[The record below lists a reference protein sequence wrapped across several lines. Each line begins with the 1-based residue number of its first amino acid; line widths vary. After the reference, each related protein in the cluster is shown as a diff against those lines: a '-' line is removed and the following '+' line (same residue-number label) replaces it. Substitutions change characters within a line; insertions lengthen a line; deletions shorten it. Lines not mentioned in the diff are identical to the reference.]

1 LKIGD
6 LMSDREFL
14 ALSSLFD
21 AIGIIEKGIEKI
33 YHYLLEHKRID
44 NLNEV
49 STQFNLTIKRGYK
62 ICAVLSDLGLVQ
74 IYDRPMKIHLATPPI
89 SIWQTIINERIEEL
103 SQLFQEKKENA
114 ENSLSN
120 FIQNYNLSEQITQEF
135 VEFVNYNLKNIGET
149 YHSFLAE
156 EECKIALGIR
166 YENEFSSVIKKY
178 GISSI
183 PEDLSESMRSGIT
196 KIKENLV
203 NIDIQVIFSTEVIKE
218 LLVSE
223 EFQLVSNYL
232 KSYDLLF
239 KNISVRVTDE
249 DFSNFNL
256 TDSELVQPSFDPTN
270 KLIGAYIS
278 RNTNIYQIFYEK
290 FNELYEKG
298 IPLTQFLKEQS
309 DIKEETYSKTQL
321 FGLCL
326 L

>member
-1 LKIGD
+1 
-6 LMSDREFL
+6 MSDREFL

-33 YHYLLEHKRID
+33 YHYLLQHKRID

-49 STQFNLTIKRGYK
+49 STQFNLTLKRGYK
-62 ICAVLSDLGLVQ
+62 ICAVLNDLGLVQ

-89 SIWQTIINERIEEL
+89 SLWQTIINERIEDL
-103 SQLFQEKKENA
+103 SQLFQEKKEKA
-114 ENSLSN
+114 EIALSD
-120 FIQNYNLSEQITQEF
+120 FIQNYNLNEQVTQEF
-135 VEFVNYNLKNIGET
+135 VEFVNYNLKNFGET

-156 EECKIALGIR
+156 KECKIAIGIR

-178 GISSI
+178 GISNI
-183 PEDLSESMRSGIT
+183 PEDLSESIRSGIT
-196 KIKENLV
+196 KIKENLI
-203 NIDIQVIFSTEVIKE
+203 NINIQVIFSTEVIRE
-218 LLVSE
+218 LLASE
-223 EFQLVSNYL
+223 EFQLVSRYL
-232 KSYDLLF
+232 KSYDLIF
-239 KNISVRVTDE
+239 NFVSVRVTDE

-270 KLIGAYIS
+270 KLIGAYLS

-298 IPLTQFLKEQS
+298 IPLTQFLKEQR
-309 DIKEETYSKTQL
+309 DIKEESYSKTQL

>member
-1 LKIGD
+1 
-6 LMSDREFL
+6 MSDREFL

-33 YHYLLEHKRID
+33 YHYLLKHKRID

-49 STQFNLTIKRGYK
+49 STQFNLTLKRGYK
-62 ICAVLSDLGLVQ
+62 ICAVLNDLGLVQ

-89 SIWQTIINERIEEL
+89 SLWQTIINDRIEEL
-103 SQLFQEKKENA
+103 SQLFQEKKEMA
-114 ENSLSN
+114 ENALSD
-120 FIQNYNLSEQITQEF
+120 FIQNYNLNEQITQEF

-156 EECKIALGIR
+156 KECKIALGIR
-166 YENEFSSVIKKY
+166 YENEFSSVIKKF

-183 PEDLSESMRSGIT
+183 PEDLSESMRLGIT
-196 KIKENLV
+196 KIKENLI

-218 LLVSE
+218 LLMSD

-232 KSYDLLF
+232 KPYDLFF

-309 DIKEETYSKTQL
+309 DLKEESYSKTQL

>member
-1 LKIGD
+1 
-6 LMSDREFL
+6 MSDREFL

-33 YHYLLEHKRID
+33 YHYLLDHKRID

-49 STQFNLTIKRGYK
+49 STQFNLTLKRGYK
-62 ICAVLSDLGLVQ
+62 ICAVLNDLGLVQ
-74 IYDRPMKIHLATPPI
+74 IYDRPMKIHLTTPPI

-103 SQLFQEKKENA
+103 SQLFQEKKEEA
-114 ENSLSN
+114 ENALSD
-120 FIQNYNLSEQITQEF
+120 FIHNYNLSEQITQEF

-156 EECKIALGIR
+156 KECKIALGIR

-183 PEDLSESMRSGIT
+183 PEDLSESMKSGIT
-196 KIKENLV
+196 KIKENLI

-232 KSYDLLF
+232 KPYGLLF

-290 FNELYEKG
+290 FSELYEKG
-298 IPLTQFLKEQS
+298 IPLTLFLKEQS
-309 DIKEETYSKTQL
+309 DIKEESYSKTQL

>member
-1 LKIGD
+1 
-6 LMSDREFL
+6 MSDREFL

-33 YHYLLEHKRID
+33 YHYLLQHKRID

-49 STQFNLTIKRGYK
+49 STQFNLTLKRGYK
-62 ICAVLSDLGLVQ
+62 ICAVLNDLGLVQ

-89 SIWQTIINERIEEL
+89 SLWQTIINERIEDL
-103 SQLFQEKKENA
+103 SQLFQEKKEKA
-114 ENSLSN
+114 EIALSD
-120 FIQNYNLSEQITQEF
+120 FIQNYNLNEQVTQEF
-135 VEFVNYNLKNIGET
+135 VEFVNYNLKNFGET

-156 EECKIALGIR
+156 KECKIAIGIR

-178 GISSI
+178 GISNI
-183 PEDLSESMRSGIT
+183 PEDLSESIRSGIT
-196 KIKENLV
+196 KIKENLI
-203 NIDIQVIFSTEVIKE
+203 NIDIQVIFSTEVIRE
-218 LLVSE
+218 LLASE
-223 EFQLVSNYL
+223 EFQLVSRYL
-232 KSYDLLF
+232 KSYDLIF
-239 KNISVRVTDE
+239 NFVSVRVTDE

-270 KLIGAYIS
+270 KLIGAYLS

-298 IPLTQFLKEQS
+298 IPLTQFLKEQR
-309 DIKEETYSKTQL
+309 DIKEESYSKTQL

>member
-1 LKIGD
+1 
-6 LMSDREFL
+6 MSDREFL

-33 YHYLLEHKRID
+33 YHYLLKHKRID

-49 STQFNLTIKRGYK
+49 STQFNLTLKRGYK
-62 ICAVLSDLGLVQ
+62 ICAVLNDLGLVQ
-74 IYDRPMKIHLATPPI
+74 IYDRPMKIHLTTPPI

-103 SQLFQEKKENA
+103 SQLFQEKKEEA
-114 ENSLSN
+114 ENALSD
-120 FIQNYNLSEQITQEF
+120 FIHNYNLSEQITQEF

-156 EECKIALGIR
+156 KECKIALGIR

-183 PEDLSESMRSGIT
+183 PEDLSESMKSGIT
-196 KIKENLV
+196 KIKENLI

-232 KSYDLLF
+232 KPYGLLF

-278 RNTNIYQIFYEK
+278 RNTNIYQIFNEK
-290 FNELYEKG
+290 FSELYEKG

-309 DIKEETYSKTQL
+309 DIKEESYSKTQL

>member
-1 LKIGD
+1 
-6 LMSDREFL
+6 MSDREFL

-33 YHYLLEHKRID
+33 YHYLLDHKRID

-49 STQFNLTIKRGYK
+49 SKRFNLTLKRGYK
-62 ICAVLSDLGLVQ
+62 ICAVLNDLGLVQ

-89 SIWQTIINERIEEL
+89 SLWQTIINERIEEL
-103 SQLFQEKKENA
+103 SHLFQEKKEEA
-114 ENSLSN
+114 EKALSD

-135 VEFVNYNLKNIGET
+135 VEFVNYNLKNFGET

-156 EECKIALGIR
+156 KECKIALGIR

-183 PEDLSESMRSGIT
+183 PEELNESMKSGIT
-196 KIKENLV
+196 KIKDNLI

-218 LLVSE
+218 LLSSE
-223 EFQLVSNYL
+223 EFRLVSDYL
-232 KSYDLLF
+232 KPFDLIF

-256 TDSELVQPSFDPTN
+256 ADSELVQPSFDPTN
-270 KLIGAYIS
+270 KLIGAYLS
-278 RNTNIYQIFYEK
+278 RNSNIYQIFYEK

-298 IPLTQFLKEQS
+298 IPLTQFLKEQR
-309 DIKEETYSKTQL
+309 DIKEGSYSKTQL

>member
-1 LKIGD
+1 
-6 LMSDREFL
+6 MSDREFL

-33 YHYLLEHKRID
+33 YHYLLKHKRID

-49 STQFNLTIKRGYK
+49 STQFNLTLKRGYK
-62 ICAVLSDLGLVQ
+62 ICAVLNDLGLVQ
-74 IYDRPMKIHLATPPI
+74 IYDRPMKIHLTTPPI

-103 SQLFQEKKENA
+103 SQLFQERKEKAENA
-114 ENSLSN
+114 LSDFSQN
-120 FIQNYNLSEQITQEF
+120 FNLNEQITQEF
-135 VEFVNYNLKNIGET
+135 VEFVNYNLKNFGET

-156 EECKIALGIR
+156 KECKIALGIR

-203 NIDIQVIFSTEVIKE
+203 NIDIQVIFSTDVIKE

-232 KSYDLLF
+232 KSYSLIF

-278 RNTNIYQIFYEK
+278 LNTNIYQIFYEK

-298 IPLTQFLKEQS
+298 IPLTQFLKEHS
-309 DIKEETYSKTQL
+309 EFKEESYSKTQL

>member
-1 LKIGD
+1 
-6 LMSDREFL
+6 MSDREFL

-21 AIGIIEKGIEKI
+21 AIGIIEKGIEKM

-49 STQFNLTIKRGYK
+49 STQFNLTLKRGYK
-62 ICAVLSDLGLVQ
+62 ICAVLNDLGLVQ
-74 IYDRPMKIHLATPPI
+74 IYDRPMKIHLTTPPI

-103 SQLFQEKKENA
+103 SQLFQEKKEEA
-114 ENSLSN
+114 ENALSD

-156 EECKIALGIR
+156 KECKIALGIR

-183 PEDLSESMRSGIT
+183 PEELSESMRSGIT
-196 KIKENLV
+196 KIKENLI

-232 KSYDLLF
+232 KPYDLLF

-278 RNTNIYQIFYEK
+278 RNTNIYQIFNEK
-290 FNELYEKG
+290 FSELYEKG

-309 DIKEETYSKTQL
+309 DLKEEPYSKTQL

>member
-1 LKIGD
+1 
-6 LMSDREFL
+6 MSDREFL
-14 ALSSLFD
+14 ALSSLFN

-33 YHYLLEHKRID
+33 YHYLLQHKRID

-49 STQFNLTIKRGYK
+49 STQFNLTLKRGYK
-62 ICAVLSDLGLVQ
+62 ICAVLNDLGLVQ
-74 IYDRPMKIHLATPPI
+74 IYDRPMKIHLTTPPI
-89 SIWQTIINERIEEL
+89 SIWQTIINERIEDL
-103 SQLFQEKKENA
+103 TQLFQEKKEEA
-114 ENSLSN
+114 ENALSD
-120 FIQNYNLSEQITQEF
+120 FIKNYNLSEQITQEF

-156 EECKIALGIR
+156 KECRIALGIR

-183 PEDLSESMRSGIT
+183 PADLSESMRSGIT
-196 KIKENLV
+196 KIKENLI
-203 NIDIQVIFSTEVIKE
+203 NIDIQVIFSTEVVKE

-223 EFQLVSNYL
+223 EFQLASNYL

-249 DFSNFNL
+249 NFSNFNL

-270 KLIGAYIS
+270 KLIGAYVS
-278 RNTNIYQIFYEK
+278 RNTNIYQIFYDK

-298 IPLTQFLKEQS
+298 IPLTQFLKERS
-309 DIKEETYSKTQL
+309 DIKEESYSKTQL
-321 FGLCL
+321 FSLCL

>member
-1 LKIGD
+1 
-6 LMSDREFL
+6 MSDREFL

-49 STQFNLTIKRGYK
+49 STQFNLTLKRGYK

-103 SQLFQEKKENA
+103 SQLFQEKKEEA
-114 ENSLSN
+114 ENALSD
-120 FIQNYNLSEQITQEF
+120 FIHNYNLSEQITQEF

-156 EECKIALGIR
+156 KECKIALGIR

-196 KIKENLV
+196 KIKDNLV

-218 LLVSE
+218 LLESE

>member
-1 LKIGD
+1 
-6 LMSDREFL
+6 MSDREFL

-49 STQFNLTIKRGYK
+49 STQFNLTLKRGYK
-62 ICAVLSDLGLVQ
+62 ICAVLNDLGLVQ
-74 IYDRPMKIHLATPPI
+74 IYDRPMKIHLTTPPI
-89 SIWQTIINERIEEL
+89 SIWQSIINERIEEL
-103 SQLFQEKKENA
+103 SQLFQEKKEEA
-114 ENSLSN
+114 ENALSD
-120 FIQNYNLSEQITQEF
+120 FIHNYNLSEQITQEF
-135 VEFVNYNLKNIGET
+135 VEFVNYNLKNFGET

-156 EECKIALGIR
+156 KECKIALGIR

-196 KIKENLV
+196 KIKENLI

-232 KSYDLLF
+232 KPYGLLF

-278 RNTNIYQIFYEK
+278 RNTNIYQIFNEK
-290 FNELYEKG
+290 FSELYEKG

-309 DIKEETYSKTQL
+309 DLKEESYSKTQL

>member
-1 LKIGD
+1 
-6 LMSDREFL
+6 MSDREFL

-33 YHYLLEHKRID
+33 YHYLLKHKRID

-49 STQFNLTIKRGYK
+49 STQFNLTLKRGYK
-62 ICAVLSDLGLVQ
+62 ICAVLNDLGLVQ
-74 IYDRPMKIHLATPPI
+74 IYDRPMKIHLTTPPI

-103 SQLFQEKKENA
+103 SQLFQEKKEEA
-114 ENSLSN
+114 ENALSD
-120 FIQNYNLSEQITQEF
+120 FIHNYNLSEQITQEF

-156 EECKIALGIR
+156 KECKIALGIR

-183 PEDLSESMRSGIT
+183 PEDLSESMKSGIT
-196 KIKENLV
+196 KIKENLI

-232 KSYDLLF
+232 KPYGLLF

-278 RNTNIYQIFYEK
+278 RNTNIYQIFNEK
-290 FNELYEKG
+290 FSELYEKG

-309 DIKEETYSKTQL
+309 DLKEESYSKTQL

>member
-1 LKIGD
+1 
-6 LMSDREFL
+6 MSDREFL

-33 YHYLLEHKRID
+33 YHYLLKHKRID

-49 STQFNLTIKRGYK
+49 STQFNLTLKRGYK
-62 ICAVLSDLGLVQ
+62 ICAVLNDLGLVQ
-74 IYDRPMKIHLATPPI
+74 IYDRPMKIHLTTPPI

-103 SQLFQEKKENA
+103 SQLFQEKKEEA
-114 ENSLSN
+114 ENALSD

-156 EECKIALGIR
+156 KECKIALGIR

-183 PEDLSESMRSGIT
+183 PEELSESMRSGIT
-196 KIKENLV
+196 KIKENLI

-232 KSYDLLF
+232 KPYDLLF

-278 RNTNIYQIFYEK
+278 RNTNIYQIFNEK
-290 FNELYEKG
+290 FSELYEKG

-309 DIKEETYSKTQL
+309 DLKEEPYSKTQL